1 MTYREITYEK
11 SGHIATL
18 ILCAPDRD
26 NAFSPTMADDV
37 YLAVAETQADPD
49 VRVLVVTGQ
58 GASFCA
64 GGDPAR
70 SGSEDADACGP
81 GPVDQIFRDLDGSG
95 ADVVATLDKPTV
107 ASVNG
112 IAAGAGCDLAMSC
125 DIRIASENASIGTV
139 YADHGL
145 APGPSAYFMPR
156 VIGLGKA
163 CEVIFTGS
171 LLSAAEAG
179 RLGLFDEVVPAS
191 ELEEATRRLAGN
203 IANGPPV
210 AMRFTKRAIYRG
222 LTSTADYAKEFT
234 VFARSLG
241 MQVTD
246 ETREGFNSFTDKRR
260 PQF

>member
-1 MTYREITYEK
+1 MTYREVTYEK
-11 SGHIATL
+11 SDHVATL
-18 ILCAPDRD
+18 TLCAPDRD
-26 NAFSPTMADDV
+26 NAFSPIMAEDV
-37 YLAVAETQADPD
+37 YAAVGEAQADAD

-64 GGDPAR
+64 GGNPTR
-70 SGSEDADACGP
+70 SGGQAEDADGR
-81 GPVDQIFRDLDGSG
+81 GWVGEIFRDLDGSG
-95 ADVVATLDKPTV
+95 ADVVIALDKPSV

-112 IAAGAGCDLAMSC
+112 IAVGAGCDLAMSC
-125 DIRIASENASIGTV
+125 DIRIASESASIGTA
-139 YADHGL
+139 YADYGL
-145 APGPSAYFMPR
+145 VPGPSAYFMPR

-179 RLGLFDEVVPAS
+179 RFGLFDEVVPAA
-191 ELEEATRRLAGN
+191 ELEEATRHLAAS
-203 IANGPPV
+203 IAKGPPV

-222 LTSTADYAKEFT
+222 LTSTADSAKEFT

-241 MQVTD
+241 MQVTN
-246 ETREGFNSFTDKRR
+246 ETREGFNSFTEKRP